1 MSDNLSTDQ
10 IGEDRLADRALDDR
24 PQDARSPPTTVADA
38 SLEKLQDCIN
48 NAGTLAIADA
58 ITVVDQI
65 ASLLAVLHCNGI
77 THGAI
82 EPANIVLN
90 DEGLPKL
97 VDGECSASIQ
107 KINPDKETASPGDE
121 DTMAAQAADVSVDLQ
136 GLGWTLYFLLTG
148 RGPINLNDRAYLD
161 AVDAELGVASP
172 IFRQLISQDETQ
184 QYASV
189 DELRFD
195 LRKRGLVD
203 PDSEIFDDVE
213 TLTNDLRR
221 LPIAAQATQFCEP
234 NQDDPVAVPQNDLG
248 RRLLVAIAVA
258 VVTIAAFAWYFW
270 SN

>member
-38 SLEKLQDCIN
+38 SLENLRDCIN

-90 DEGLPKL
+90 DEGIPTL
-97 VDGECSASIQ
+97 VGGECSASIQ
-107 KINPDKETASPGDE
+107 KINPDKETARPGDE
-121 DTMAAQAADVSVDLQ
+121 GTMAAQAADVSVDLQ

-148 RGPINLNDRAYLD
+148 RGPINSSDLAHLD
-161 AVDAELGVASP
+161 AVDAELGVANP

-184 QYASV
+184 RYASV
-189 DELRFD
+189 NELRFD

-203 PDSEIFDDVE
+203 LDSEVFDEVE
-213 TLTNDLRR
+213 TLTNDLQR
-221 LPIAAQATQFCEP
+221 LPIAVQATEFCEP
-234 NQDDPVAVPQNDLG
+234 HQDDPLAVPQTGLG
-248 RRLLVAIAVA
+248 RSLPVAIGVA
-258 VVTIAAFAWYFW
+258 VVAVAAAAWYFW